1 MINLY
6 QNEVDNAILSY
17 VFESASFEYDNG
29 NMDFAVFLEAD
40 TDQGDTAPQQTT
52 SPNEGWFA
60 KLKRTTVTFIRSAMQ
75 AARAMI
81 NKIGNNRR
89 IKKASKAMADAINKE
104 GREANRT
111 ITLTP
116 EQNTR
121 LSNMET
127 LAAIDNFTN
136 IIATSLETART
147 KAQGDTSWNEE
158 FKAAFNEKVNPNSN
172 KSVPAKI
179 GLNMVQRFLQNS
191 INMMASLNTAFNSV
205 NTILNRIKNGGYSRS
220 QIRLAISYAY
230 NYMTRV
236 VREYY
241 NTAMDV
247 AKSFSN

>member
-1 MINLY
+1 MINFY
-6 QNEVDNAILSY
+6 QNEVDNEILSY

-29 NMDFAVFLEAD
+29 NSNFAVFLEAD
-40 TDQGDTAPQQTT
+40 TDQGNNPQTT

-60 KLKRTTVTFIRSAMQ
+60 KLKRTTVTFIRSAIQ

-116 EQNTR
+116 EQNIR

-241 NTAMDV
+241 NTAMEV

>member
-6 QNEVDNAILSY
+6 QNELDNEVLMY
-17 VFESASFEYDNG
+17 VYESASYEYNNG
-29 NMDFAVFLEAD
+29 NSDFAVFLEAD
-40 TDQGDTAPQQTT
+40 ADQGTNQTAA
-52 SPNEGWFA
+52 SSNEGWFA
-60 KLKRTTVTFIRSAMQ
+60 KLKRTTLTFIRSAIQ

-104 GREANRT
+104 GRENNRT

-121 LSNMET
+121 LSNME
-127 LAAIDNFTN
+127 LVGNINNFPN
-136 IIATSLETART
+136 IIATSLETAKN
-147 KAQGDTSWNEE
+147 KAQGDTSWNET
-158 FKAAFNEKVNPNSN
+158 FKEAFNSEVNPNSN

-179 GLNMVQRFLQNS
+179 GLEMVQRFLQTS
-191 INMMASLNTAFNSV
+191 INMMASLNTAFNNV

-230 NYMTRV
+230 NFMTRA

-247 AKSFSN
+247 AKAFSD